1 MGIILD
7 ISQNGLLIETVQEVE
22 SKYLSL
28 MVSNQTGQLVEI
40 EGKVAYCRKTD
51 SGKFKTGITL
61 EGTHEENL
69 QFVKELIR
77 AFHYSTK

>member
-7 ISQNGLLIETVQEVE
+7 ISQTGLLIETVQEVE

-28 MVSNQTGQLVEI
+28 MVSNQTGQLMEI
-40 EGKVAYCRKTD
+40 EGKVAYCRKAD

-61 EGTHEENL
+61 QGTHEENL
-69 QFVKELIR
+69 QFVKDLIR
-77 AFHYSTK
+77 AFHYSAK

>member
-7 ISQNGLLIETVQEVE
+7 ISQNGILMETVQEVE

-28 MVSNQTGQLVEI
+28 MVSNQTGQLIEI
-40 EGKVAYCRKTD
+40 GGKVAYCRKAD

-61 EGTHEENL
+61 QGTHDDNVR
-69 QFVKELIR
+69 FVKELIR
-77 AFHYSTK
+77 AYHYSIK

>member
-7 ISQNGLLIETVQEVE
+7 ISQTGLLIETVQEVE

-28 MVSNQTGQLVEI
+28 MVSNQTGQLMEI
-40 EGKVAYCRKTD
+40 EGKVAYCRKAD

-61 EGTHEENL
+61 QGTHEENL

>member
-7 ISQNGLLIETVQEVE
+7 ISQNGLLVETVQEVE

-28 MVSNQTGQLVEI
+28 MVCNQTGQLVEI
-40 EGKVAYCRKTD
+40 EGKVAYCRKAD

-61 EGTHEENL
+61 EGTPEENL

>member
-40 EGKVAYCRKTD
+40 NGKVAYCRKAD

-61 EGTHEENL
+61 EGTREENL

>member
-7 ISQNGLLIETVQEVE
+7 VSQNGILMETVEEVG

-28 MVSNQTGQLVEI
+28 MVSNQTGQLIEI
-40 EGKVAYCRKTD
+40 EGKVAYCRKAG

-61 EGTHEENL
+61 QGTHEDNVR
-69 QFVKELIR
+69 FVKELIR
-77 AFHYSTK
+77 AYHYSTK